1 MSRVPPLDYDAAPPR
16 SRAEWDRQVAAHG
29 RITNMKRTL
38 AHSPEALDAYM
49 RWYPLRDEVEAFLGK
64 RLTLLFVH
72 AISMET
78 DCLICSTY
86 FRRDLIEAGEDPDRL
101 VLSGKEL
108 TFVRYG
114 RQLAQ
119 DPHGVTDEMAAEIR
133 GYLEPAQMVSVT
145 ALAGLMIATNL
156 FNDALE
162 VELDGYLEPYRG
174 GGTR

>member
-16 SRAEWDRQVAAHG
+16 SRAEWDRQAAAHG
-29 RITNMKRTL
+29 RMTNMKRTL
-38 AHSPEALDAYM
+38 AHSPEALEAYM

-101 VLSGKEL
+101 VLSEKEL
-108 TFVRYG
+108 AFVRFG
-114 RQLAQ
+114 RQIAQ
-119 DPHGVTDEMAAEIR
+119 DPHGVTDALAAAV
-133 GYLEPAQMVSVT
+133 GKHMDPAQLVSVT

-156 FNDALE
+156 FNDVLE
-162 VELDGYLEPYRG
+162 VQLDGYLEPYRA